1 MVNCWKCFV
10 RFICINNLYVL
21 LLIMIIKYDCCFNNV
36 SGYKFF
42 IDLVKNIV
50 LRIGKFV
57 NNGWI
62 NLGIKIYSFN

>member
-1 MVNCWKCFV
+1 M
-10 RFICINNLYVL
+10 YVL
-21 LLIMIIKYDCCFNNV
+21 LLIMIIIYDCCFNNV

-42 IDLVKNIV
+42 IDLVNNIV